1 MNQPQAINEPGT
13 LDPLFGVDGA
23 VGWPIKGRKGRSPE
37 SMLELAD
44 GKLLIAEEPST
55 RGGPAVL
62 TRLNADGTPDEA
74 FGDGGSVEVHFAKGE
89 ELSIPVLASHPD
101 GGWILTG
108 QLLRATDEYFSYRF
122 EVVVRLL
129 KDGTPDPAFGDNGKV
144 YVDTQKLAVPDEQ
157 ALAAILA
164 KRAQEPNPLQ
174 QSSGNAGSAAPS
186 SIVLP
191 DGKIVL
197 IDHVTDSAHDMRGIV
212 VRLHRNGALD
222 TSFNGKGHT
231 LIELNGIEHQYNGVQ
246 ALVVQKDGKV
256 LVAGTFQPLDENAT
270 YGIYV
275 TRYLENGRLDSGFAD
290 QGIATI
296 PLAAGNGWN
305 WVEALAVREADGA
318 IAVVGELTRERI
330 GKGWITVLNPEGS
343 ANLVFNGGKTL
354 YSDMLPEGVRWRY
367 CAWQTNSALLV
378 SGSGGSGF
386 VGQDPSIL
394 IARYLVDGA
403 FDTSFNKTGWTVY
416 KNPEGSP
423 TFRDCVVMKDQRIV
437 VCGPTFSSTGY
448 QGYVAR
454 YFGGGLRL

>member
-1 MNQPQAINEPGT
+1 MNQKQANNEAGT
-13 LDPLFGVDGA
+13 LDPSFGLDGV
-23 VGWPIKGRKGRSPE
+23 VGWPIEGLTGRSPE

-62 TRLNADGTPDEA
+62 TRLNADGTLDEK

-89 ELSIPVLASHPD
+89 EFSIPVLASHPAR
-101 GGWILTG
+101 GWILTG
-108 QLLRATDEYFSYRF
+108 QLLRQIGEHSYYGYV
-122 EVVVRLL
+122 VVVRLL
-129 KDGTPDPAFGDNGKV
+129 EDGTPDPAFGDKGIV

-164 KRAQEPNPLQ
+164 KRAQEPKPLQ
-174 QSSGNAGSAAPS
+174 QSSGNAGSASPS
-186 SIVLP
+186 SVVTP
-191 DGKIVL
+191 EGKIAL
-197 IDHVTDSAHDMRGIV
+197 IDHVSHSSYRMRGIV
-212 VRLHRNGALD
+212 VRLNPNGSLD
-222 TSFNGKGHT
+222 TSFNGKGFT
-231 LIELNGIEHQYNGVQ
+231 LIELNGIEHQYNLVE
-246 ALVVQKDGKV
+246 ALVVQKDGNV
-256 LVAGTFQPLDENAT
+256 LVAGTFKPLDEDAT

-296 PLAAGNGWN
+296 PLTAGSGWSS
-305 WVEALAVREADGA
+305 VEALTVREADGA

-330 GKGWITVLNPEGS
+330 GKGWIAVLNSAGS

-354 YSDMLPEGVRWRY
+354 YSDMLPEGVRWHY

-378 SGSGGSGF
+378 SGSGGGGF

-403 FDTSFNKTGWTVY
+403 PDTSFNKTGWTVY
-416 KNPEGSP
+416 KNPQGSP
-423 TFRDCVVMKDQRIV
+423 ILRDCVVMKDQRIV
-437 VCGPTFSSTGY
+437 VCGPTFSPTGY
-448 QGYVAR
+448 KGYVVR
-454 YFGGGLRL
+454 YHG

>member
-1 MNQPQAINEPGT
+1 MNQSQAINEPGT

-23 VGWPIKGRKGRSPE
+23 VGWPIKGRTGNSPE

-55 RGGPAVL
+55 RRGPAVL
-62 TRLNADGTPDEA
+62 TQLNADGTPDET
-74 FGDGGSVEVHFAKGE
+74 FGVGGSVEIHFAKNE
-89 ELSIPVLASHPD
+89 EFSIPVLASHPA

-108 QLLRATDEYFSYRF
+108 QVLRAVDEHFSDGY

-129 KDGTPDPAFGDNGKV
+129 VDGTPYPDFGDNGIV

-164 KRAQEPNPLQ
+164 KRAQDPTPLQ

-186 SIVLP
+186 SVVLP

-197 IDHVTDSAHDMRGIV
+197 IDHVSDSAYDLRGIV
-212 VRLHRNGALD
+212 VRLHRNGELD
-222 TSFNGKGHT
+222 TSFNGKGFT
-231 LIELNGIEHQYNGVQ
+231 LIELSAIEHQYNGVQ
-246 ALVVQKDGKV
+246 ALVVQEDGKV

-275 TRYLENGRLDSGFAD
+275 ARYLENGQPDSGFAD

-296 PLAAGNGWN
+296 PLTAGNGWS
-305 WVEALAVREADGA
+305 WVEALAVRKADGA

-330 GKGWITVLNPEGS
+330 GKGWITVLNPGGS

-354 YSDMLPEGVRWRY
+354 YSDMLPEGVRWHY

-378 SGSGGSGF
+378 SGSGGGAF

-394 IARYLVDGA
+394 IARYLVDA
-403 FDTSFNKTGWTVY
+403 APDMSFNKTGWAVY
-416 KNPEGSP
+416 RNPQGSP
-423 TFRDCVVMKDQRIV
+423 TLTDCVVMKDQRIV

-448 QGYVAR
+448 KGYVVR
-454 YFGGGLRL
+454 YHG

>member
-13 LDPLFGVDGA
+13 LDPSFGVNGA
-23 VGWPIKGRKGRSPE
+23 VGWPSKGRTGNSPE

-44 GKLLIAEEPST
+44 GKLLIAEDPST

-62 TRLNADGTPDEA
+62 TKLNADGTPDET
-74 FGDGGSVEVHFAKGE
+74 FGVGGSVEVHFAKGE
-89 ELSIPVLASHPD
+89 EFAIPVLASHPD
-101 GGWILTG
+101 EGWILTG
-108 QLLRATDEYFSYRF
+108 QLLRAVDDYSYGY
-122 EVVVRLL
+122 EVVVRLRE
-129 KDGTPDPAFGDNGKV
+129 DGTPDPDFGVNGIV

-164 KRAQEPNPLQ
+164 KRAQDPKPLQ

-186 SIVLP
+186 SVVLP

-197 IDHVTDSAHDMRGIV
+197 TDHVTDSAHDMRGIV
-212 VRLHRNGALD
+212 VRLQRNGELD
-222 TSFNGKGHT
+222 TSFNGKGFT
-231 LIELNGIEHQYNGVQ
+231 LIELSGIEHQYNGVQ

-256 LVAGTFQPLDENAT
+256 LVAGTFQPWDEKAT

-275 TRYLENGRLDSGFAD
+275 ARYLENGRPDSGFAD

-296 PLAAGNGWN
+296 PLTAGNGWN
-305 WVEALAVREADGA
+305 WVAALAVRGADGA

-330 GKGWITVLNPEGS
+330 GKGWITVLNSGGS

-378 SGSGGSGF
+378 SGSGGGGF

-403 FDTSFNKTGWTVY
+403 PDTSFNKTGWAVY
-416 KNPEGSP
+416 RNPQGSP

-437 VCGPTFSSTGY
+437 VCGPTFSATGNK
-448 QGYVAR
+448 GYVVC
-454 YFGGGLRL
+454 YHG

>member
-13 LDPLFGVDGA
+13 LDPSFGVNGA
-23 VGWPIKGRKGRSPE
+23 VGWPINGRTGNSPE

-55 RGGPAVL
+55 HGGPAVL
-62 TRLNADGTPDEA
+62 TKLNADGTPDET
-74 FGDGGSVEVHFAKGE
+74 FGVGGSVEVHFAKGE
-89 ELSIPVLASHPD
+89 EFSIPVLASHPA

-108 QLLRATDEYFSYRF
+108 QLLRAVDDYFSYGY
-122 EVVVRLL
+122 EVVVRLRE
-129 KDGTPDPAFGDNGKV
+129 DGTPDPDFGDHGIV

-164 KRAQEPNPLQ
+164 KRAQDPNPLQ
-174 QSSGNAGSAAPS
+174 QASGNAGSAAPS
-186 SIVLP
+186 SVVLP

-197 IDHVTDSAHDMRGIV
+197 IDHVSDSAYALRGIV
-212 VRLHRNGALD
+212 VRLHRNGELD
-222 TSFNGKGHT
+222 TSFNGKGFT
-231 LIELNGIEHQYNGVQ
+231 LIELSGIEHQYNGVQ

-256 LVAGTFQPLDENAT
+256 LVAGTFKPWDEKAT

-275 TRYLENGRLDSGFAD
+275 ARYLENGRPDSGFAD

-296 PLAAGNGWN
+296 PLPAGNGWS

-330 GKGWITVLNPEGS
+330 GKGWISVLNSGGS

-378 SGSGGSGF
+378 SGSGGGGF

-394 IARYLVDGA
+394 IARYLVDA
-403 FDTSFNKTGWTVY
+403 ALDTSFNKTGWAVY
-416 KNPEGSP
+416 RNPQVSP
-423 TFRDCVVMKDQRIV
+423 TFRDGVVMKDQRIV
-437 VCGPTFSSTGY
+437 VCGPTFSATGNK
-448 QGYVAR
+448 GYVVR
-454 YFGGGLRL
+454 YHG